1 MKKEIKSNISGAIR
15 RTLTEMMEKDPSIFL
30 LGEDIADPYGGIHNV
45 TKGIQKHVEPERVIN
60 TPLSEVAIAGAATG
74 AAIAGM
80 RPVAEIMYADFLPI
94 CMDQIVNQAAKAH
107 FLSGGKLRVPMVIR
121 ANYGSG
127 KGEGAQHSQDPLS
140 WLMNYPGVKIVAPA
154 TAREAQGLM
163 MAAIQDDNPVL
174 FYEHKMLYTLPGM
187 ILDENEPIEIG
198 KGSVEREGKDVTIV
212 AAAMMFHYAMQAADQ
227 LHEEGIEVE
236 VINPRTIK
244 PFDYDLVIASVGKTG
259 KLLVVEESPYTGGWG
274 AQVVSTVVERA
285 FPALRKAPAR
295 LAAVDAPLAADVE
308 FEKSEVPSVEGI
320 VKRVRELCAE

>member
-163 MAAIQDDNPVL
+163 MAAIQDDTP
-174 FYEHKMLYTLPGM
+174 
-187 ILDENEPIEIG
+187 
-198 KGSVEREGKDVTIV
+198 S
-212 AAAMMFHYAMQAADQ
+212 
-227 LHEEGIEVE
+227 
-236 VINPRTIK
+236 
-244 PFDYDLVIASVGKTG
+244 
-259 KLLVVEESPYTGGWG
+259 
-274 AQVVSTVVERA
+274 ST
-285 FPALRKAPAR
+285 RKATSSPNKTRPCMGRASRFGARPAPR
-295 LAAVDAPLAADVE
+295 NCARIGYRGGP
-308 FEKSEVPSVEGI
+308 
-320 VKRVRELCAE
+320 VRGMRSPR

>member
-107 FLSGGKLRVPMVIR
+107 FLSGGKLNVPMVIR
-121 ANYGSG
+121 ANYGTG
-127 KGEGAQHSQDPLS
+127 KGEGAQHSQDPLP
-140 WLMNYPGVKIVAPA
+140 WLMNFPGVKIVAPA

-163 MAAIQDDNPVL
+163 MAALQDDNPVL
-174 FYEHKMLYTLPGM
+174 FCEHKMLYTLPGM

-212 AAAMMFHYAMQAADQ
+212 AAAMMFHYAMQAADK
-227 LHEEGIEVE
+227 LHAEGIEAE

-244 PFDYDLVIASVGKTG
+244 PFDYEVVIESLRKTG
-259 KLLVVEESPYTGGWG
+259 RLLVVEESPYTGGWG
-274 AQVVSTVVERA
+274 AQVVSTVAERA
-285 FPALRKAPAR
+285 FDALRKAPAR

-308 FEKSEVPSVEGI
+308 MEKNEVPSVDGI
-320 VKRVRELCAE
+320 VERARELCR